1 MRHLQRYISEKTI
14 EKAIDLQE
22 QYYEAIGMPTN
33 LTSLGVKS
41 ADLEKLALDCSR
53 NKTRTLIGYMPLGY
67 EEILDIYKT
76 AL

>member
-1 MRHLQRYISEKTI
+1 VDIDFEHPEKTI

-41 ADLEKLALDCSR
+41 VDLEKLALGCSR
-53 NKTRTLIGYMPLGY
+53 NKTRKLIGYMPLGY
-67 EEILDIYKT
+67 EEILDIYKM